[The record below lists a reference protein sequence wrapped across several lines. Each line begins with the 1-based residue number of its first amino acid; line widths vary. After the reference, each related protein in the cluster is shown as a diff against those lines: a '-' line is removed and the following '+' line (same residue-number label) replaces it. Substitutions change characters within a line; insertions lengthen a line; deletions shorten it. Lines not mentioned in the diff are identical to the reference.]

1 MSLSIMLIW
10 KKCFPKSQSISSL
23 GASKR
28 PTKKFTSHV
37 VALFQKSL
45 KWDSVILHAM
55 KPTHNV
61 FRCSA
66 TLQPPGVTH
75 RMFRCGH
82 VWADFESLSCSGQC
96 LLMSIY
102 EQRGWRLFAV
112 RVSLEIQER
121 HRDMASR
128 GLPLRPWFQR
138 KRSDQGGFDRIYWR
152 GYTIVVYRCL

>member
-1 MSLSIMLIW
+1 MSLSIMLISR
-10 KKCFPKSQSISSL
+10 KCFPKSQSISSL

-28 PTKKFTSHV
+28 PKKVYKSCCC
-37 VALFQKSL
+37 ALSKKLEVRLCGSACNEANTQRVSL
-45 KWDSVILHAM
+45 FRDS
-55 KPTHNV
+55 
-61 FRCSA
+61 
-66 TLQPPGVTH
+66 LQPPGVTH

-82 VWADFESLSCSGQC
+82 VWADFESLSCTGQC

-138 KRSDQGGFDRIYWR
+138 KRADRGGFDRIYWR
-152 GYTIVVYRCL
+152 GYSIVVYRCL

>member
-102 EQRGWRLFAV
+102 EQRGMTTLCRQGESRDTRETQRHGITWFAIETMIPEKKI
-112 RVSLEIQER
+112 RSGRIWQNILTWLYYCSL
-121 HRDMASR
+121 
-128 GLPLRPWFQR
+128 
-138 KRSDQGGFDRIYWR
+138 
-152 GYTIVVYRCL
+152 